1 MCVVADDLTGAA
13 DAGVAFPAHGYATRL
28 LLAPPPDTVSFPA
41 GEVTVIDAELRGCT
55 ESVAQQRI
63 SSVLAAVPADATIMV
78 KIDSVMRGHVAAELH
93 AIRATLPDRLLMLA
107 PAFPRLGRVTRGGVQ
122 HVDDQPAHEHEIW
135 RLELKPP
142 PREIVALLEG
152 LLGLAV
158 GVDVV
163 RGAVEELAA
172 CLRGAAARVV
182 TVDAETDEDLDR
194 LIDGV
199 NASGRHPVWV
209 GSGGFLRRWQELQP
223 PRGRQ
228 STGDAAFEVIWWL
241 SSVVLRQPRSVRPR
255 ASRPPK
261 GSPW

>member
-1 MCVVADDLTGAA
+1 
-13 DAGVAFPAHGYATRL
+13 
-28 LLAPPPDTVSFPA
+28 
-41 GEVTVIDAELRGCT
+41 
-55 ESVAQQRI
+55 
-63 SSVLAAVPADATIMV
+63 
-78 KIDSVMRGHVAAELH
+78 
-93 AIRATLPDRLLMLA
+93 MLA

-199 NASGRHPVWV
+199 NASRSSPGV
-209 GSGGFLRRWQELQP
+209 GGLWGLVCGAGKSCNHRGAASQPETRPSKSSGGCHR
-223 PRGRQ
+223 
-228 STGDAAFEVIWWL
+228 
-241 SSVVLRQPRSVRPR
+241 
-255 ASRPPK
+255 
-261 GSPW
+261 